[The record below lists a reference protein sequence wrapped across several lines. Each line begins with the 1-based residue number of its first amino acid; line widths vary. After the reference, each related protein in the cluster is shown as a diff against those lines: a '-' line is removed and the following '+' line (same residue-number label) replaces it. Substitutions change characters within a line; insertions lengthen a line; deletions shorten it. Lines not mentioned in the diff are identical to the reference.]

1 MEDESD
7 DDVLIIEDD
16 TADLFK
22 RINEVLAEEPVCEP
36 AIQSSGHKRVRSVQ
50 APDRGMPKVVPGSVT
65 PNVTITPI
73 AGTSG
78 LSEIFLNRLGPAVLP
93 LASRLGPPSTSSTR
107 SSTPTEELKVKR
119 PRGPDRRPEQ
129 YRELT
134 QKGLATLN
142 LPEFV
147 RPAVNR
153 PFYAAIHYNRNEL
166 LWRELTHKDRTAREH
181 SEWNLHLQKPRQ
193 MVKISYATARRLIN
207 DT

>member
-1 MEDESD
+1 M
-7 DDVLIIEDD
+7 
-16 TADLFK
+16 FK
-22 RINEVLAEEPVCEP
+22 P
-36 AIQSSGHKRVRSVQ
+36 VQ
-50 APDRGMPKVVPGSVT
+50 APDRGMPSIVPGSITPAATVT
-65 PNVTITPI
+65 PV
-73 AGTSG
+73 AGSSG
-78 LSEIFLNRLGPAVLP
+78 LSEIFLNRLGPSVLP

-153 PFYAAIHYNRNEL
+153 PFYTAMNYNRNEL

-181 SEWNLHLQKPRQ
+181 SEWNLHLQTPRQ
-193 MVKISYATARRLIN
+193 MVKISYATARRLIKE
-207 DT
+207 T